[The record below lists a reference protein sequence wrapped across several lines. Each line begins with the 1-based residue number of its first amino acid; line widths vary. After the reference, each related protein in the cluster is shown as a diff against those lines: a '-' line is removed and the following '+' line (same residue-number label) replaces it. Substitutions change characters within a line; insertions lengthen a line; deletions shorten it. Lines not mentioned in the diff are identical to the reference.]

1 MTPAR
6 RNSTDVL
13 GFLLLWALVSLFAFS
28 PAVPGDT
35 LGSLL
40 AGVLVTLVVIAA
52 LTVRRTDDLLF
63 GLSRTPRG
71 PTVAEQRLRGAF
83 RRQSRPDTPGRP
95 RPRSSLREPASRSTG
110 CGPAPPPNTTD
121 SYWRPPSA
129 RFLST

>member
-1 MTPAR
+1 MYVQGHTPSATLRIMTRTR

-13 GFLLLWALVSLFAFS
+13 GFLLLWALVSLLAFS

-40 AGVLVTLVVIAA
+40 AGVLVTLVLVAA

-83 RRQSRPDTPGRP
+83 RRQSRPDAPGRP
-95 RPRSSLREPASRSTG
+95 RPRAPGPGAGAATSRF
-110 CGPAPPPNTTD
+110 A
-121 SYWRPPSA
+121 
-129 RFLST
+129 